1 LGTCLPRAIFASSA
15 AFGGGVDML
24 RIGHEGRSCTG
35 FRMPAVGELDA
46 CCWPASESRQGTDPR
61 SGLHSAL

>member
-1 LGTCLPRAIFASSA
+1 
-15 AFGGGVDML
+15 ML

-46 CCWPASESRQGTDPR
+46 CCWPASESVKERTRGRDCIRPFNC
-61 SGLHSAL
+61 GLMSSFLLSHSAKR